1 MDRTIWAIR
10 KFTRRSLRKGTL
22 AIRNTVAAGVSVL
35 QGYNRDHAGH
45 IEGCKLLAFE
55 PGF

>member
-45 IEGCKLLAFE
+45 VEGCKLLAFE